1 MHGFPPSWIYTGHTE
16 PFTATPQPAQRNLI
30 LHHLSHPLHLPL
42 LPPQERKHP
51 PNLTTPMTFLSATPP
66 SPAAKPFAVPAAQP
80 PLHLSLEALPLSAT
94 FQPPI
99 PPQPAFVLAL
109 TPLAPPLPAT
119 LSPPLTNN
127 MLSHKATAPPLL
139 LHFSTSLAHQSPPNR
154 GALSSHPQS
163 PLCPP
168 LLPPSPLPPL
178 PAPPHLHPASLHLPF
193 HLVSVPHS
201 LHLHL
206 LPPPPNSSGCSPL
219 YHLSTKPQNH
229 SHNGYSTLESLFQ
242 LPT

>member
-1 MHGFPPSWIYTGHTE
+1 
-16 PFTATPQPAQRNLI
+16 
-30 LHHLSHPLHLPL
+30 
-42 LPPQERKHP
+42 
-51 PNLTTPMTFLSATPP
+51 MTFLSATPP
-66 SPAAKPFAVPAAQP
+66 SPAAKPFAVSAAQP

-99 PPQPAFVLAL
+99 PPQPSFVLAL

-139 LHFSTSLAHQSPPNR
+139 LHFSTSLVHQSPPNR

-193 HLVSVPHS
+193 HLLSVPHS
-201 LHLHL
+201 LHPQP
-206 LPPPPNSSGCSPL
+206 LPPPLNSSGCSPP
-219 YHLSTKPQNH
+219 YHLSTKLQNPF
-229 SHNGYSTLESLFQ
+229 HNGFSTLVSSFL